1 MEDKKAVDV
10 EVMDLGGKTLM
21 ADYFILCTGTS
32 RAHVHAIVDGVAEAM
47 KEHGIRGGRREG
59 YTQARWVLLDYGD
72 VIVHIFAEDE
82 RKFYDLESLWRGTAD
97 RLSLQPTEH
106 EPSDS
111 SAGLE
116 ALDGR
121 NDSR

>member
-1 MEDKKAVDV
+1 VEDKKAVDV

-21 ADYFILCTGTS
+21 ADYFVLCTGTS
-32 RAHVHAIVDGVAEAM
+32 RAHIHAIVDGIAEAM
-47 KEHGIRGGRREG
+47 KEYRLKGGRREG
-59 YTQARWVLLDYGD
+59 YMQARWVLLDYGD

-97 RLSLQPTEH
+97 RLSAQPTDH

-111 SAGLE
+111 PVGLE
-116 ALDGR
+116 AHDGR
-121 NDSR
+121 KNSR

>member
-1 MEDKKAVDV
+1 
-10 EVMDLGGKTLM
+10 MDLGGKTLM

-82 RKFYDLESLWRGTAD
+82 RKFYDLESLWRDTAD
-97 RLSLQPTEH
+97 RLGAQSTER

-116 ALDGR
+116 TEDGR
-121 NDSR
+121 TDSS